1 MCTAHC
7 PIESVYGHE
16 LVWNVLFAEQTVEFA
31 ELLSFQT
38 LLEEHLVKATPCLH
52 CLHHRVD
59 AIKKLHF
66 IFFHIYLYYFNLQML
81 TQE

>member
-7 PIESVYGHE
+7 PIESVHGHE

-38 LLEEHLVKATPCLH
+38 LLEEHLVKATPRLH

-59 AIKKLHF
+59 AI
-66 IFFHIYLYYFNLQML
+66 
-81 TQE
+81 